1 MGRVI
6 VLILMLGGTLF
17 LGGWL
22 REQGAPVEVNSFTLG
37 AGIFGSIGFLVFRFQ
52 VWAEGAGKFFKPQT
66 VVLKTDKSPAQ
77 VLGNTLKSYA
87 MVAGVVIVAVMVAIW
102 YSGHGDLNWQILNWL
117 AQKSG
122 KLINA
127 LLH

>member
-1 MGRVI
+1 VGRVI
-6 VLILMLGGTLF
+6 VLILMVGGSLF

-22 REQGAPVEVNSFTLG
+22 REQGAPVEVNSFALG

-52 VWAEGAGKFFKPQT
+52 VWAEGAGEFFKPQT

-87 MVAGVVIVAVMVAIW
+87 MVADVVIVAVMVAIW
-102 YSGHGDLNWQILNWL
+102 YSGHGDMNWQILSWL
-117 AQKSG
+117 AQKSV